1 MMRTIVF
8 ATSVLLML
16 DAAAAQMR
24 PPAVAGTASNLSA
37 ASDQQSVTPLPC
49 NSVGACNVL
58 ISKCAERD
66 GTWVQKGESPI
77 GQPSSGI
84 CYFR

>member
-24 PPAVAGTASNLSA
+24 SPVVPGASSLAA
-37 ASDQQSVTPLPC
+37 ASTRQTVTPLPC

-77 GQPSSGI
+77 GQPSAGI

>member
-24 PPAVAGTASNLSA
+24 APVVPGGASNLA
-37 ASDQQSVTPLPC
+37 AAANQQSLTPLPC
-49 NSVGACNVL
+49 NGVGSCNVL
-58 ISKCAERD
+58 IAKCAERE

-77 GQPSSGI
+77 GQPSAGI

>member
-24 PPAVAGTASNLSA
+24 SPVVPGASSLATASTR
-37 ASDQQSVTPLPC
+37 QTVTPLPC

>member
-1 MMRTIVF
+1 MMRTIVL

-16 DAAAAQMR
+16 DAASAQMR
-24 PPAVAGTASNLSA
+24 PPVVPGAASNLAA
-37 ASDQQSVTPLPC
+37 ASNRQTVTPLPC

-84 CYFR
+84 CYFH

>member
-24 PPAVAGTASNLSA
+24 PPVVPGASNLAA
-37 ASDQQSVTPLPC
+37 ASNRQTVTPLPC

-77 GQPSSGI
+77 GQPSAGI

>member
-1 MMRTIVF
+1 MMVL
-8 ATSVLLML
+8 ATSALLML
-16 DAAAAQMR
+16 DVASAQMR
-24 PPAVAGTASNLSA
+24 IPATPVGTSDLAVASTH
-37 ASDQQSVTPLPC
+37 QTVTPLPC
-49 NSVGACNVL
+49 NGVSSCNVL
-58 ISKCAERD
+58 IAKCAERD